1 LAVSGSYRLA
11 LFFSWGLA
19 RRARLDA
26 RRREGDGSSESEP
39 ERDPLPRLV
48 RVDGDATAAE
58 AGVAEV
64 AGCRP
69 GVIHDESMFL
79 RPETMET
86 ERWTFGREK
95 RSRAG
100 VVFVL
105 SLRTGVVWALT
116 LPLPLIMGV
125 PGVDALGCRL

>member
-1 LAVSGSYRLA
+1 
-11 LFFSWGLA
+11 
-19 RRARLDA
+19 
-26 RRREGDGSSESEP
+26 
-39 ERDPLPRLV
+39 
-48 RVDGDATAAE
+48 
-58 AGVAEV
+58 
-64 AGCRP
+64 
-69 GVIHDESMFL
+69 
-79 RPETMET
+79 MET